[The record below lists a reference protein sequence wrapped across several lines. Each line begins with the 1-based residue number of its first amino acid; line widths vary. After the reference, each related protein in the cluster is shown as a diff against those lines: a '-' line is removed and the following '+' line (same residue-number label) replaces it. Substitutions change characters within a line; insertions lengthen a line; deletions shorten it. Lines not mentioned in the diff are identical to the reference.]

1 MLAASRC
8 ALPWV
13 CREHQATFLADGQLS
28 LINRLRHNV
37 IKAGLRKIN
46 VAYARISI
54 ADICEKLKLEDK
66 QDAEYIVAKAIRDGV
81 IDATLDH
88 GAQELRSNENQD
100 IYATTEPQE
109 LYHKRIQFC
118 LNIHNEAV
126 QAMSYPDDSVS
137 GKDDKESVRSS
148 RRLAAGR
155 LCLPTCPNIGRLFSA
170 TDTHCRANDAAGGGS
185 AGEVEGGGRA
195 CQVDCGGG
203 G

>member
-1 MLAASRC
+1 M
-8 ALPWV
+8 
-13 CREHQATFLADGQLS
+13 
-28 LINRLRHNV
+28 

-66 QDAEYIVAKAIRDGV
+66 QDAEYIVAKAIRDCV

-88 GAQELRSNENQD
+88 AAQELRSNENQVCLSASLPRCLSAPLPLCLSASGSFSVIDFVFYLQD

-137 GKDDKESVRSS
+137 GKDGKESV
-148 RRLAAGR
+148 
-155 LCLPTCPNIGRLFSA
+155 CPHA
-170 TDTHCRANDAAGGGS
+170 CRCPAP
-185 AGEVEGGGRA
+185 V
-195 CQVDCGGG
+195 
-203 G
+203 